1 MKNKYILSAALLP
14 MAVASMA
21 QTTISFDTEDYQS
34 VGVYDQWV
42 ESPFSLGT
50 LQGHAGVADNP
61 DTEVDPVIGTA
72 PNPSAKV
79 VAVQRSR
86 HGGNAFGVRIDLKE
100 PLRMTKQLQYI
111 HVMAYLKD
119 KPADSRMMV
128 IGLGKRTEESWA
140 WQTGEDEQFWALTN
154 APIKAKAGWQ
164 DVVVSFKG
172 FSYSREENEGSG
184 IDIYS
189 LVIVPDVRS
198 PHADAADWV
207 AYFDE
212 IVVDNNPAKRF
223 STDKYAV
230 DFNKEAVP
238 SRTDRSLRGVGLTVD
253 GTAQTASLSG
263 KQVYYE
269 HVTNA
274 VFSAKAGQ
282 EVKPTFQYS
291 GSWMNAFVYADWGN
305 DGVFSYDVNDNGTPA
320 VGSDAV
326 SYNAIQLGDKWYKSD
341 GSTVSNGNNIGSGVP
356 TFTVPADAAIGFYR
370 MRYRVDWAGMN
381 PAGSATIITDG
392 GALADVTL
400 DVHGETVS
408 VSASQLNGDIVLAD
422 GLVPLQNYQTAYGQ
436 PLIVKVIPEKGF
448 VQNGFSLKYGYNV
461 NATEQLDYNGN
472 PNWVLVDVP
481 ANAIGADGTYTIPAE
496 YIRGGYVSIMG
507 DMQQARH
514 YTVRV
519 EGAPDGQGGVVY
531 GGATYAN
538 GATIEASQYFSAD
551 DVEAVPVDGYIPSSI
566 FFDKET
572 GVLTVSYKVV
582 LAYRQISSLSELRND
597 MAYQIK
603 AASGEGYLAW
613 NQSITDNYVSLR
625 GVTNVSYNG
634 APSNSTVYGIYQEEV
649 LPFDTTVV
657 WQIMK
662 EDESYYLYQPANECY
677 VSRRDRD
684 YVFTSEKTAL
694 DKIRDN
700 GDGTFSFHA
709 GGNYSDG
716 SRYFACICTNE
727 NTQPVRNWEWSD
739 HGSKMYIIENPN
751 IVLEDLTVGIDDV
764 INEKAPATVKG
775 IYNLNGQKLNALPK
789 FGVVIIDRKKV
800 LIR

>member
-1 MKNKYILSAALLP
+1 MMKTKHILTAALLP
-14 MAVASMA
+14 AAMTAMA
-21 QTTISFDTEDYQS
+21 QTAITFDTEDYRS
-34 VGVYDQWV
+34 IGTYDQWT
-42 ESPFSLGT
+42 ESPFTLGT

-61 DTEVDPVIGTA
+61 DTAVDPVMGVA

-100 PLRMTKQLQYI
+100 PLRVTKKLQYI

-128 IGLGKRTEESWA
+128 IGLGKRTEASWA
-140 WQTGEDEQFWALTN
+140 WQAGEDEQFWAITN
-154 APIKAKAGWQ
+154 APVKAKAGWQ

-172 FSYSREENEGSG
+172 FSYSREENADSG
-184 IDIYS
+184 IDIYA

-207 AYFDE
+207 AYFDN
-212 IVVDNNPAKRF
+212 IVVDNDPAKRF

-253 GTAQTASLSG
+253 GKAQTASLSG
-263 KQVYYE
+263 KQVYYD
-269 HVTNA
+269 HVADA

-291 GSWMNAFVYADWGN
+291 GAWMNAFVYADWGN

-320 VGSDAV
+320 DGSDAV

-356 TFTVPADAAIGFYR
+356 TFTVPVDAAPGFYR

-381 PAGSATIITDG
+381 PAGSATIISDG

-400 DVHGETVS
+400 DVHGEIVS
-408 VSASQLNGDIVLAD
+408 ISASQLNGDIVLAD
-422 GLVPLQNYQTAYGQ
+422 GEAPLQNYQTAYGQ
-436 PLIVKVIPEKGF
+436 PVTVKILPENGF
-448 VQNGFSLKYGYNV
+448 VQNGFALKYGYNV
-461 NATEQLDYNGN
+461 NATEQLDDNGN
-472 PNWVLVDVP
+472 PNWVLVTVP
-481 ANAIGADGTYTIPAE
+481 AKDIAADGTYTIPGE
-496 YIRGGYVSIMG
+496 CIRGGYVSIVG
-507 DMQQARH
+507 DMQQANH
-514 YTVRV
+514 YTVHI
-519 EGAPDGQGGVVY
+519 EGAPEGQGGVVY
-531 GGATYAN
+531 AGVTYGN
-538 GATIEASQYFSAD
+538 DATIDASQYFSAD
-551 DVEAVPVDGYIPSSI
+551 DVEVVPVDGYVYTIS
-566 FFDKET
+566 FDAEN
-572 GVLTVSYKVV
+572 GVLTVTYKPV
-582 LAYRQISSLSELRND
+582 LAYRQINSLSELRNN
-597 MAYQIK
+597 MAYHIK

-613 NQSITDNYVSLR
+613 NTTITNSYVSLR
-625 GVTNVSYNG
+625 GLTNSSYNG
-634 APSNSTVYGIYQEEV
+634 LPSNGAVAGIFQEEV
-649 LPFDTTVV
+649 LPFDSTVV

-662 EDESYYLYQPANECY
+662 EGDAYYLYQPANECY
-677 VSRRDRD
+677 VTRNGRD
-684 YVFTSEKTAL
+684 YMFSTEKKAL

-709 GGNYSDG
+709 GGSYSDG
-716 SRYFACICTNE
+716 STYFACICTNE
-727 NTQPVRNWEWSD
+727 GTYPIRNWTWSD

-751 IVLEDLTVGIDDV
+751 ITLDDLTVGVDEIPAG
-764 INEKAPATVKG
+764 NAPATVNA
-775 IYNLNGQKLNALPK
+775 IYSLSGQRLNALPK
-789 FGVVIIDRKKV
+789 SGVVIFNRKKV
-800 LIR
+800 IVR